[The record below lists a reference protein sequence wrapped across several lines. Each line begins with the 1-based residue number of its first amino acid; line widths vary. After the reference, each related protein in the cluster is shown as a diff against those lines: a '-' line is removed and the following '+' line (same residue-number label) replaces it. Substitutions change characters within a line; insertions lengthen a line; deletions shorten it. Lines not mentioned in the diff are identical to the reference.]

1 MINRRKRRDTNHAE
15 VIAAFKALGWVVID
29 MSQLGGSVC
38 DLMVAR
44 GGRTVAVEVKTA
56 KGKVKPGQTAW
67 LASWPSETA
76 IVRSLRDVALLT
88 HALPQSDTHDWPEEV
103 RL

>member
-15 VIAAFKALGWVVID
+15 VIAAFKALGWSVID
-29 MSQLGGSVC
+29 CSQLGGSVP

-56 KGKVKPGQTAW
+56 KGKVQPGQTAW

-76 IVRSLRDVALLT
+76 IVRDVTDVETMTAMSVQGYKMR
-88 HALPQSDTHDWPEEV
+88 AF
-103 RL
+103 

>member
-15 VIAAFKALGWVVID
+15 VIAAFKALGWSVID
-29 MSQLGGSVC
+29 TSQLGGSVC

-76 IVRSLRDVALLT
+76 IVRTVKDVEQLT
-88 HALPQSDTHDWPEEV
+88 MPTGRNW
-103 RL
+103 RI